1 MNEDYRLKITIRNNK
16 ILSKIESLGY
26 VSVRK
31 FCKQFNLEYQRT
43 TEIINGKIKPLNDK
57 GTVRKI
63 CDQLLSI
70 LGLELHE
77 AFTDRQLQGFNK
89 TGFIHKLEEKEML
102 ELISPI
108 QNQEV
113 KVIEHDIQK
122 KITEAMDKRLNP
134 RQKEMLSLKYGFN
147 GHIEHTLD
155 EIGKQFS
162 VSKERVRQIIAKSER
177 MLKHPTVM
185 NDIINTG
192 FADIFTKV
200 NISRKRIKEAEDKE
214 AEDKIA

>member
-43 TEIINGKIKPLNDK
+43 TEIINGKLKPFNSK
-57 GTVRKI
+57 GTIIKI

-70 LGLELHE
+70 LGLELHD

-89 TGFIHKLEEKEML
+89 TGFMFKLKEKEML
-102 ELISPI
+102 ELVDPV
-108 QNQEV
+108 QNQEI
-113 KVIEHDIQK
+113 KVIENDVQK
-122 KITEAMDKRLNP
+122 KIADAMDKRLSP
-134 RQKEMLSLKYGFN
+134 KQKEILSLKYGFN
-147 GHIEHTLD
+147 GHVEHTLD
-155 EIGKQFS
+155 EIGKMYS
-162 VSKERVRQIIAKSER
+162 VSKERIRQIIAKSER
-177 MLKHPTVM
+177 MLRHPIVM

-200 NISRKRIKEAEDKE
+200 NISRKEIRKAEKE
-214 AEDKIA
+214 IA

>member
-1 MNEDYRLKITIRNNK
+1 MIKDYRLKITIRNNR

-31 FCKQFNLEYQRT
+31 FCKQFDLEYQRT

-70 LGLELHE
+70 LGLELSD

-89 TGFIHKLEEKEML
+89 TGFIFKLKEKEML
-102 ELISPI
+102 ELVDPV
-108 QNQEV
+108 QNQEI
-113 KVIEHDIQK
+113 KIIENDVQK
-122 KITEAMDKRLNP
+122 KIAEAMNKRLTP
-134 RQKEMLSLKYGFN
+134 KQKEILSLKYGFN
-147 GHIEHTLD
+147 GHVEHTLD
-155 EIGKQFS
+155 EIGKMFG
-162 VSKERVRQIIAKSER
+162 VSKARVGQIILKSER
-177 MLKHPTVM
+177 LLQHPIVM

-192 FADIFTKV
+192 FADIYTKV
-200 NISRKRIKEAEDKE
+200 NISREKIKKAENE
-214 AEDKIA
+214 N

>member
-1 MNEDYRLKITIRNNK
+1 MNKDYRLKITIRNDR
-16 ILSKIESLGY
+16 ILSKMESLGY
-26 VSVRK
+26 ISVMK
-31 FCKQFNLEYQRT
+31 FCKEFNLDYQRT
-43 TEIINGKIKPLNDK
+43 TEIINGKLKPFNSK
-57 GTVRKI
+57 GTIIKI

-70 LGLELHE
+70 LGLELHD

-89 TGFIHKLEEKEML
+89 TGFMFKLKEKEML
-102 ELISPI
+102 ELVDPV
-108 QNQEV
+108 QNQEI
-113 KVIEHDIQK
+113 KVIENDVQK
-122 KITEAMDKRLNP
+122 KIADAMDKRLSP
-134 RQKEMLSLKYGFN
+134 KQKEMLSLKYGFN

-192 FADIFTKV
+192 LQIYL
-200 NISRKRIKEAEDKE
+200 RKLILVEKELKKLKIKKL
-214 AEDKIA
+214 KIK

>member
-1 MNEDYRLKITIRNNK
+1 MNKDYRLKITIRNDR
-16 ILSKIESLGY
+16 ILSKMESLGY
-26 VSVRK
+26 ISVMK
-31 FCKQFNLEYQRT
+31 FCKEFNLDYQRT
-43 TEIINGKIKPLNDK
+43 TEIINGKLKPFNSK
-57 GTVRKI
+57 GTIIKI
-63 CDQLLSI
+63 CDQLLAI
-70 LGLELHE
+70 LGLELHD

-89 TGFIHKLEEKEML
+89 TGFMFKLKEKEML
-102 ELISPI
+102 ELVDPV
-108 QNQEV
+108 QNQEI
-113 KVIEHDIQK
+113 KVIENDVQK
-122 KITEAMDKRLNP
+122 KIADAMDKRLSP
-134 RQKEMLSLKYGFN
+134 KQKEMLSLKYGFN

-192 FADIFTKV
+192 FVDIFTKV

>member
-1 MNEDYRLKITIRNNK
+1 MIKDYRLKITIRNNK
-16 ILSKIESLGY
+16 IHSKMESLGY
-26 VSVRK
+26 KSVRK
-31 FCKQFNLEYQRT
+31 FCKEFDLDYQQT
-43 TEIINGKIKPLNDK
+43 TEVINGKIKPLNDK

-70 LGLELHE
+70 LGLELSD

-89 TGFIHKLEEKEML
+89 TGFIFKLKEKEML
-102 ELISPI
+102 ELVDPV

-147 GHIEHTLD
+147 GHVEHTLD
-155 EIGKQFS
+155 EIGKIFS
-162 VSKERVRQIIAKSER
+162 VSRERVRQIIAKSER

-200 NISRKRIKEAEDKE
+200 NISRKQIRKAEKE
-214 AEDKIA
+214 IA